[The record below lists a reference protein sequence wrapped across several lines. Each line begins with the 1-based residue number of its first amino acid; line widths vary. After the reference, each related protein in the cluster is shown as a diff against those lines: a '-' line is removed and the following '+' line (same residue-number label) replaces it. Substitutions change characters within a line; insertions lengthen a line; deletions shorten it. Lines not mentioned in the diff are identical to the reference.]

1 MWSKIAS
8 ILLRYRL
15 AVLLI
20 IGGLTVYMGSF
31 IPDLRLVYE
40 FGGLLPD
47 DDETRIDF
55 EMFVEHFGAEGNS
68 LVLGADDEKLYTAKG
83 FQSWYELAEDI
94 REVKVQVE
102 GVNTDII
109 DSVFCMAQAFT
120 VEKDTSNRTFRLV
133 PIAPDLT
140 RGGPALSQ
148 ERIDEIVEKS
158 EFEFFD
164 GVLYTDSVM
173 HIDDGVS

>member
-55 EMFVEHFGAEGNS
+55 EMFVEHFGAEEIHSFWGQMTKNFIHK
-68 LVLGADDEKLYTAKG
+68 A
-83 FQSWYELAEDI
+83 
-94 REVKVQVE
+94 
-102 GVNTDII
+102 
-109 DSVFCMAQAFT
+109 
-120 VEKDTSNRTFRLV
+120 SN
-133 PIAPDLT
+133 P
-140 RGGPALSQ
+140 GMS
-148 ERIDEIVEKS
+148 
-158 EFEFFD
+158 
-164 GVLYTDSVM
+164 
-173 HIDDGVS
+173 